1 MSPHEKD
8 LSIDSRYLNT
18 RELLRESI
26 RLKSRPWHAQIEITT
41 KCNLDCIMCSREK
54 YHGKGKHLSRELLVK
69 IQNEVFPYLQEAI
82 ISSFGEPLLHPD
94 IGEII
99 EAARRHPRLD
109 IGFYTNLLP
118 LTEEKAEQ
126 IVRSGVSYLCV
137 SIDGATKE
145 TYEKIRKN
153 GHFERLTSNLE
164 MLNAFKKK
172 YKSRLPFM
180 HLVIVGMTANIG
192 ELPLFVDFAKKY
204 GFGAVKI
211 AHNIYVDD
219 DSMEYLSLVHQK
231 AFANRMYALAHEKA
245 MQAGIPTNFN
255 VAPFMLTEEEMEALE
270 DLPEILHDKTLSSRA
285 HHFYFQKI
293 LPQLMRLKNTWD
305 FSGKS
310 AGHFLNLFLL
320 KFYRKYFDP
329 ARHGRV
335 GLSLFPNDAP
345 PKHCGNPWTHVR
357 IDVEGKIYP
366 CCYNH
371 TEMGDL
377 TKQSFE
383 EIWNGDLYTNIRKS
397 IVKKKFWS
405 TCRRA
410 SCNWVQ
416 PGSSE
421 VYGAEFVDLPPEIRL
436 IAYEESE
443 IKVRVRN
450 TSWFWW
456 PGEKAKD
463 KDYFYLS
470 YRLFGAN
477 KNLVMEGS
485 CGEMPAMVTPSQ
497 TAEIRLKIWAI
508 ADPGDYEMRLDMVHD
523 GVTWFGERG
532 NYARSVPVK
541 VLTFYKSRLT
551 PISAIPAQIAAGGRL
566 AFGVQVEN
574 ISDSLWQSGGAEGV
588 RLSYHWKLPS
598 GDYAEFEGLRT
609 FLPHDIPA
617 GESARTMMTIIAPA
631 KPGDYILE
639 LELVRE
645 GRAWFFQKGQPPH
658 AIPVKV
664 V

>member
-1 MSPHEKD
+1 MSPREKD
-8 LSIDSRYLNT
+8 LSIDNRYLNT
-18 RELLRESI
+18 RELLSESI
-26 RLKSRPWHAQIEITT
+26 RLQSHPWHAQIELTT

-54 YHGKGKHLSRELLVK
+54 YHGAGKHLSRDLLSK
-69 IQNEVFPYLQEAI
+69 IQKEIFPWLQEAI

-99 EAARRHPRLD
+99 EAARRHPRLN

-126 IVRSGVSYLCV
+126 VVRNGVSYLCV

-153 GHFERLTSNLE
+153 GHWERLTANLE

-172 YKSRLPFM
+172 YKSRKPFM
-180 HLVIVGMTANIG
+180 HLVIVDMTANIG
-192 ELPLFVDFAKKY
+192 ELPLFVDFAKKF

-231 AFANRMYALAHEKA
+231 AYANRMYALAHAKA
-245 MQAGIPTNFN
+245 MQAGIPSNFN
-255 VAPFMLTEEEMEALE
+255 VAPFILSEEEKKSLE
-270 DLPEILHDKTLSSRA
+270 DLPMEKNKGISSFA
-285 HHFYFQKI
+285 YQIYFNKI
-293 LPQLMRLKNTWD
+293 LPQMMRIKNTWD

-310 AGHFLNLFLL
+310 AGHFFNLFLL

-345 PKHCGNPWTHVR
+345 PRHCGNPWTHVR
-357 IDVEGKIYP
+357 IDVDGKVYP

-377 TKQSFE
+377 NSQTFE
-383 EIWNGDLYTNIRKS
+383 EIWNGERYASLRQS
-397 IVKKKFWS
+397 IVKKTFWA

-410 SCNWVQ
+410 SCNWIQ

-421 VYGAEFVDLPPEIRL
+421 VYGAEYVSLPAEIRL

-450 TSWFWW
+450 TSQYWW
-456 PGEKAKD
+456 SGEKD
-463 KDYFYLS
+463 KEEDIFYLS
-470 YRLFGAN
+470 YRLFDAH
-477 KNLVMEGS
+477 KRLVMEGS
-485 CGEMPAMVTPSQ
+485 RGEMPAMVAPLQ
-497 TAEIRLKIWAI
+497 TAEIRLKLWAI
-508 ADPGDYEMRLDMVHD
+508 AEPGDYEMRLDMVHD

-532 NYARSVPVK
+532 NHARSVPVK
-541 VLTFYKSRLT
+541 VLSFYKSRLT
-551 PISAIPAQIAAGGRL
+551 PVEPIPAQIEAGGRIV
-566 AFGVQVEN
+566 FDVRIEN
-574 ISDSLWQSGGAEGV
+574 ISDSRWQAGGADGV
-588 RLSYHWKLPS
+588 RLSYHWKHPG
-598 GDYAEFEGLRT
+598 GDYAEFEGVRT

-617 GESARTMMTIIAPA
+617 GGSALATMTIIAPP
-631 KPGDYILE
+631 KPNDYILE

-658 AIPVKV
+658 TIPIKV